1 MKKNPQLT
9 GRGTVENILRSLN
22 GSHELAQQLRQQGY
36 VLPKSDMKRILAE
49 FSGHV
54 SEAKMDLNFLQE
66 NIQEMQAEMQR
77 LLEIQAYRGNL
88 RRKGDAY
95 YRTLESNN
103 QPFGQPFCSYCW
115 EHEQLHIHL
124 HNKVFSKD
132 VRICPRCKN
141 EYQAARTP
149 FFDVDSVEQ
158 N

>member
-9 GRGTVENILRSLN
+9 GRGTVASVLRSLN
-22 GSHELAQQLRQQGY
+22 ASYELAQQVRQQGY
-36 VLPKSDMKRILAE
+36 VLPKSDMKRTLAE

-66 NIQEMQAEMQR
+66 NIQEMQTEMQR

-115 EHEQLHIHL
+115 EHDHLHIHL

-132 VRICPRCKN
+132 VRVCPKCKN